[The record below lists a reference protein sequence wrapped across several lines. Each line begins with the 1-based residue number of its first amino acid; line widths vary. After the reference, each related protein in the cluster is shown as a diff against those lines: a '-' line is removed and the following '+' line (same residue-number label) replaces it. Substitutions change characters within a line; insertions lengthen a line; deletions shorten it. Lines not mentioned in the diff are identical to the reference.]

1 MSKTSLNNLS
11 PEYHDGSATI
21 KNFSRKS
28 NSSPSKMKRN
38 NSDDLFDILDLGDKP
53 IIPEDVLGQIE
64 KPIVLNELEEDG
76 QTSTQ

>member
-1 MSKTSLNNLS
+1 
-11 PEYHDGSATI
+11 
-21 KNFSRKS
+21 
-28 NSSPSKMKRN
+28 MKRN